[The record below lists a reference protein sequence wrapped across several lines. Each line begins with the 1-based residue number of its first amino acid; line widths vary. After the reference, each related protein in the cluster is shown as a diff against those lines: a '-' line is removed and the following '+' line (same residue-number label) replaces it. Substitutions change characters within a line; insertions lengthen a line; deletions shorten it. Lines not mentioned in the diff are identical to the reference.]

1 MPATARRPLTFAGAE
16 VPQPARNRTG
26 IGKFVVDDFY
36 LEDKGFNWIGLKR
49 REDGRYLMNSDVSK
63 LAAVVFW
70 VLCALAYVVFAR
82 GL

>member
-1 MPATARRPLTFAGAE
+1 MPLLSF
-16 VPQPARNRTG
+16 
-26 IGKFVVDDFY
+26 GKVVVDNFY
-36 LEDKGFNWIGLKR
+36 IEDSGFNWVGLKR

-70 VLCALAYVVFAR
+70 VLCALAYVSFTR